1 MLTETIMSITSHN
14 VDLVT
19 DVICFT
25 ILILFLLG
33 VILRIFFKSNIIEA
47 FPNIAVSLG
56 IFGTFVGI
64 FIGLYNFDVHNI
76 DKSIPGMLAGLKTAF
91 ITSIVGI
98 FASVMMRLFYEG
110 KQDFEERRIKY
121 NDPIPVLNEIL
132 VEINSIKTASEQ
144 TRDAIIKCFK
154 SDEEYSLVSQVKLI
168 RQEIIDA
175 RREVNKAFAEFA
187 EKLTEVSTKSLVD
200 ALHKVIGE
208 FNVLLNEL
216 VGETFKDLS
225 SAMVNINIWQQN
237 YKEHID
243 SLENKVSELAKN
255 TESIFDK
262 LSNLTANLG
271 EIENSLGQ
279 ISISIEN
286 ISVDGADLAKAVE
299 HLSNQ
304 NRTLSE
310 SIEQIR
316 QVGQEAKSVIPE
328 ITSNINNLTSKLSE
342 STETFSNNLE
352 NTTQKFVEINTN
364 TINSLQNNLLE
375 SRNVLKESVKEFSE
389 HLEMDLDKSL
399 DSLASSLASLSEKFV
414 KDYTPL
420 TERLKNILEIAE
432 RSHAN

>member
-1 MLTETIMSITSHN
+1 MSITSHN